1 MIKITSISLTALF
14 TTVSFVLPVKAE
26 NLAHLSQLLS
36 TKKCELCDLTGSG
49 LVMADLR
56 GASLIGANL
65 AGANLSQANL
75 AGADLRGANLTGA
88 SLYGANL
95 TGANLSS
102 AILQGTDLRESF
114 LTNAILVGTSLEQAY
129 VQGAKGI
136 SQNAGTPEL
145 FYGWGLNE
153 TQEGNYQ
160 QAIAL
165 HNKALILDSEFAPA
179 YLARGYALLRLGNE
193 NGAILNAKMA
203 SQLYEKQENEQ
214 GKDFADRFV
223 SNIEAVQEARK
234 KGTGNP
240 GLDNIVRGV
249 ASLALQFL
257 LKGGI

>member
-1 MIKITSISLTALF
+1 MIKITSISLTALLTAF
-14 TTVSFVLPVKAE
+14 GIVLPLKAE
-26 NLAHLSQLLS
+26 NLAHLTQLLS
-36 TKKCELCDLTGSG
+36 TKQCQLCDLTGSG
-49 LVMADLR
+49 LVMADLS

-102 AILQGTDLRESF
+102 AILQGTDLRDSY
-114 LTNAILVGTSLEQAY
+114 LTNANLTGTSLAQAY

-145 FYGWGLNE
+145 FYGWGLIE
-153 TQEGNYQ
+153 TKEGNYQ
-160 QAIAL
+160 EAIAH

-203 SQLYEKQENEQ
+203 SQLYEKQENSQ
-214 GKDFADRFV
+214 GQELADSFV
-223 SNIEAVQEARK
+223 NKIEAVQEARR
-234 KGTGNP
+234 KGGGTP